1 MWLRTHLQQAVTYSN
16 IRRINKWVC
25 IPMMCLSSPHY
36 SALQTE
42 SGNIQHHNF
51 FPGSTAST
59 TFPSGAV
66 DFVLRPFGNRPHRP
80 VPTLQARGPELQNRA
95 LMKDAQGMRLGLEM
109 YEPGNAITVVAIT
122 NWSLLDANPRK
133 VPAAA
138 DAVSHAAMQ
147 TTAAL
152 FASRLVAHEPLR
164 PHPPI
169 PSRAWQHSEQ

>member
-1 MWLRTHLQQAVTYSN
+1 MAVKERQLRLPPSGTGTTLIITALAYFSACLRDLHDRFQVSSSNGAVWLRTHLQQAVTYSN

-66 DFVLRPFGNRPHRP
+66 DFVLRPFGNRSHRP

-95 LMKDAQGMRLGLEM
+95 LMKDAQSMRLSLE
-109 YEPGNAITVVAIT
+109 IV
-122 NWSLLDANPRK
+122 
-133 VPAAA
+133 
-138 DAVSHAAMQ
+138 
-147 TTAAL
+147 
-152 FASRLVAHEPLR
+152 
-164 PHPPI
+164 
-169 PSRAWQHSEQ
+169 